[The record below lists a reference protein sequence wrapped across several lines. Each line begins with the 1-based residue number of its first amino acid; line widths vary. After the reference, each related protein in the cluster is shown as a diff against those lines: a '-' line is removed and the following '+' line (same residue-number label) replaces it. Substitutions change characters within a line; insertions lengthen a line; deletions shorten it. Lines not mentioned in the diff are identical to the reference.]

1 MEWVSHYCDS
11 HCNQLIPFPLSGF
24 SDTSEWEFLKYVH
37 LSYLVDVRNRNGLLK
52 VRSLVVV
59 TGEGMI
65 LPVEGAN
72 EVRFARERVTWEI
85 KLKRDYKN
93 QFDCH
98 QNLIPPPGGIG
109 FFSSQVMR
117 LKLLGMGS
125 HNYAHLCLS

>member
-1 MEWVSHYCDS
+1 MEWGSHYCDS

-24 SDTSEWEFLKYVH
+24 SDTSEWEFLKYIH

-85 KLKRDYKN
+85 KLKRGYKN

-98 QNLIPPPGGIG
+98 QNLIPFPWGDWIFLFSGNETQIFGNG
-109 FFSSQVMR
+109 FP
-117 LKLLGMGS
+117 
-125 HNYAHLCLS
+125 

>member
-1 MEWVSHYCDS
+1 MEWGSHYCDS

-98 QNLIPPPGGIG
+98 QNLIPSPWGDCIFLFSGNETQIIG
-109 FFSSQVMR
+109 NGFP
-117 LKLLGMGS
+117 
-125 HNYAHLCLS
+125 